1 MTTRPDETW
10 HRLLNWTSGQAQS
23 ERLAAQILLA
33 DGYTSLDPSHP
44 LGGKDGGKDALCR
57 KDGVTWIMAVYFPRG
72 QKSFREI
79 KKKFTDDLA
88 GVATNNAAGIAFVTN
103 QELTL
108 AERAELEESCTSI
121 LCELYHL
128 ERINAILDQPAM
140 ASVREQFLYI
150 AADIDNYPP
159 AILIDKQWSAV
170 NLGYVKQGEIHAQN
184 SVSMPS
190 LHCPPFSKPQNNV
203 GGLLKWSAR
212 IPKTLYGRENE
223 LAALLDWCS
232 QRELGRDISV
242 MVMHGVGG
250 AGKTRLAFEFA
261 ESLAGQGWQVGQLSD
276 PANPVGFVLPAQA
289 AGVLL
294 IIDYPEQHHQA
305 LQDLLKALAASA
317 YPGCLRVLLL
327 CRKHELAQL
336 IEGIAPELLAPSL
349 ALSALENQAH
359 AWAMFCDGFH
369 IMQQATAASS
379 GSGSG
384 SGAAQSPPPLDEET
398 FAKWLARDPYHAEP
412 LIILAFA
419 LNLVYDPAA
428 LTLGRGE
435 IIQALVRRERVR
447 IARETAKH
455 PPMQA
460 EGTELLVAL
469 AALPGKLTLADVKVL
484 RHAVQ
489 EDGLIVPDGIQ
500 LKRCSLWR
508 DEALA
513 ELQPDLLAAELL
525 HRVLGE
531 HIADQKQI
539 GELLWQCLAL
549 GGGFALR
556 ERLTRL
562 ARLAW
567 DVVRMKGG
575 KTDLV
580 PALIAVLDAERAQ
593 QLADVLDGNIALESP
608 LQGLAVAAGQILLA
622 GLEALAREDFAT
634 HAPALALRLN
644 NLSVDLAA
652 SGDRAGGLA
661 AIRRAVEIYD
671 ALAQQNFAAYGPALA
686 GSLNNFS
693 VNLAISGDRAGGLA
707 AIRRAVEIRE
717 AMAQQDFA
725 TYGPVLAASL
735 NNLSN
740 RLAESGDRAGG
751 LAAIR
756 RAVEIR
762 EALAQQNFAAY
773 GPDLATSLNNLSIDL
788 AENGDS
794 PGGLA
799 AIQRAVEIYDALA
812 QQNFAA
818 YGPALALSLN
828 VLSNRLAASGD
839 SQGGLAAI
847 RRAVDIC
854 DALAQQ
860 NFAAYGPDLAT
871 SLNNLSIRLAESGD
885 RAGGLA
891 AIRRAVEM
899 FDGLAQQNHAAY
911 APLLANSLRV
921 LANRLAEGDEH
932 AAAITLLERA
942 IPMIEPFVL
951 PNTTYQEWYDDMQA
965 ALHAFQTRAT
975 PSDEAKRS

>member
-33 DGYTSLDPSHP
+33 DGYTDLIPSHP

-108 AERAELEESCTSI
+108 AERAKLEKCCKGI
-121 LCELYHL
+121 HCALYHL
-128 ERINAILDQPAM
+128 ERINAILDQPPM
-140 ASVREQFLYI
+140 ANVREQFLYI
-150 AADIDNYPP
+150 AADASGYPC
-159 AILIDKQWSAV
+159 AVLIDKQWSAV

-212 IPKTLYGRENE
+212 IPQTLYGRENE
-223 LAALLDWCS
+223 LAALHHWCR

-261 ESLAGQGWQVGQLSD
+261 ELLAAQGWQVGQLSD

-369 IMQQATAASS
+369 IMQQATAASR
-379 GSGSG
+379 GSGG
-384 SGAAQSPPPLDEET
+384 GAAQSPPPLDAEA

-419 LNLVYDPAA
+419 LNLAYDPAA
-428 LTLGRGE
+428 HTLGRAE
-435 IIQALVRRERVR
+435 IIQALVRRERAR

-469 AALPGKLTLADVKVL
+469 AALPGKLTLADVEVL
-484 RHAVQ
+484 RQTVRQH
-489 EDGLIVPDGIQ
+489 GLIVPDGIQ

-508 DEALA
+508 NGALA

-539 GELLWQCLAL
+539 GELLWQCLTL

-567 DVVRMKGG
+567 DFARMTSG

-580 PALIAVLDAERAQ
+580 PALIAALDAERAQ
-593 QLADVLDGNIALESP
+593 QLARVLDNNNALESP

-622 GLEALAREDFAT
+622 GLETLAREDFAM
-634 HAPALALRLN
+634 HAPALARRLN
-644 NLSVDLAA
+644 NLSVRLAGN
-652 SGDRAGGLA
+652 GDRAGGLT
-661 AIRRAVEIYD
+661 AIRRAAEIYD

-740 RLAESGDRAGG
+740 RLAESGDRAGC

-762 EALAQQNFAAY
+762 EALAQQN
-773 GPDLATSLNNLSIDL
+773 
-788 AENGDS
+788 
-794 PGGLA
+794 
-799 AIQRAVEIYDALA
+799 
-812 QQNFAA
+812 
-818 YGPALALSLN
+818 
-828 VLSNRLAASGD
+828 
-839 SQGGLAAI
+839 
-847 RRAVDIC
+847 
-854 DALAQQ
+854 
-860 NFAAYGPDLAT
+860 
-871 SLNNLSIRLAESGD
+871 
-885 RAGGLA
+885 
-891 AIRRAVEM
+891 
-899 FDGLAQQNHAAY
+899 HAAY
-911 APLLANSLRV
+911 APLLANSLSV
-921 LANRLAEGDEH
+921 LANRLAEGDKH

-942 IPMIEPFVL
+942 IPMIAPFVL

-965 ALHAFQTRAT
+965 DLRAYQTRAS

>member
-10 HRLLNWTSGQAQS
+10 HRLLNWTSGQASS

-33 DGYTSLDPSHP
+33 AGYTDLIPSHP
-44 LGGKDGGKDALCR
+44 LGGKDGGKDATCR
-57 KDGVTWIMAVYFPRG
+57 KDGVAWIMAVYFPRG

-79 KKKFTDDLA
+79 RNKFTADLA
-88 GVATNNAAGIAFVTN
+88 GVANGLANNNAAGIAFVTN

-108 AERAELEESCTSI
+108 AERAKLEKCCKGI
-121 LCELYHL
+121 RCELYEL
-128 ERINAILDQPAM
+128 ERINAILERHAM

-150 AADIDNYPP
+150 AADASGYPC
-159 AILIDKQWSAV
+159 AVLIDKQWSAV

-184 SVSMPS
+184 SVTMPT

-212 IPKTLYGRENE
+212 IPQTLYGRENE
-223 LAALLDWCS
+223 IAALHHWCTRS
-232 QRELGRDISV
+232 NPARDISV

-261 ESLAGQGWQVGQLSD
+261 ESLAEQGWQVGQLSE
-276 PANPVGFVLPAQA
+276 PANPIAFVLPAQA

-369 IMQQATAASS
+369 IMQQALAASS
-379 GSGSG
+379 DSG
-384 SGAAQSPPPLDEET
+384 SGAAQSQPPLDAEA
-398 FAKWLARDPYHAEP
+398 FAKWLARDAYHAEP

-419 LNLVYDPAA
+419 LNLAYDPAA
-428 LTLGRGE
+428 HTLGRAE
-435 IIQALVRRERVR
+435 IIQALVRRERAR

-469 AALPGKLTLADVKVL
+469 AALPGKLTLADVEVL
-484 RHAVQ
+484 RQTVRQH
-489 EDGLIVPDGIQ
+489 GLIVPDGIQ

-508 DEALA
+508 DGALA

-531 HIADQKQI
+531 HIADKKQI
-539 GELLWQCLAL
+539 GELIWQCLAL

-567 DVVRMKGG
+567 DVARMTGG

-580 PALIAVLDAERAQ
+580 PALIAALDAERAQ
-593 QLADVLDGNIALESP
+593 QLARVLDSNIALESP
-608 LQGLAVAAGQILLA
+608 LQGLALAVDQILLA
-622 GLEALAREDFAT
+622 GLEALARDDFAT
-634 HAPALALRLN
+634 HAPALARRLN
-644 NLSVDLAA
+644 NLSV
-652 SGDRAGGLA
+652 S
-661 AIRRAVEIYD
+661 
-671 ALAQQNFAAYGPALA
+671 
-686 GSLNNFS
+686 
-693 VNLAISGDRAGGLA
+693 
-707 AIRRAVEIRE
+707 
-717 AMAQQDFA
+717 
-725 TYGPVLAASL
+725 
-735 NNLSN
+735 
-740 RLAESGDRAGG
+740 LAESGDRAGG

-762 EALAQQNFAAY
+762 EALARQNFAAY
-773 GPDLATSLNNLSIDL
+773 GPVLAMSLNNLS
-788 AENGDS
+788 
-794 PGGLA
+794 
-799 AIQRAVEIYDALA
+799 V
-812 QQNFAA
+812 
-818 YGPALALSLN
+818 
-828 VLSNRLAASGD
+828 
-839 SQGGLAAI
+839 
-847 RRAVDIC
+847 
-854 DALAQQ
+854 
-860 NFAAYGPDLAT
+860 
-871 SLNNLSIRLAESGD
+871 RLAESGD

-891 AIRRAVEM
+891 AIQRSVEIREA
-899 FDGLAQQNHAAY
+899 LAQQNFAAY
-911 APLLANSLRV
+911 APV
-921 LANRLAEGDEH
+921 LALSLNNLSVDLAESGDSAGGLAAIQRAVEIVDALAQQNFAAYGPVLARSLNVLSNRLAESGDRAGCLVAIQRAVEIH
-932 AAAITLLERA
+932 DALAQQNFAAYGPPL
-942 IPMIEPFVL
+942 
-951 PNTTYQEWYDDMQA
+951 
-965 ALHAFQTRAT
+965 AT
-975 PSDEAKRS
+975 SLNNLSIRLA

>member
-1 MTTRPDETW
+1 MTSRPDKTW
-10 HRLLNWTSGQAQS
+10 HRLLNWTSGQASS

-33 DGYTSLDPSHP
+33 EGYTDLIPSHP
-44 LGGKDGGKDALCR
+44 LGGKDGGMDASCR
-57 KDGVTWIMAVYFPRG
+57 KDDVAWIMAVYFPRG

-79 KKKFTDDLA
+79 KKKFTADLA
-88 GVATNNAAGIAFVTN
+88 GVATNNAAGIVFVTN

-108 AERAELEESCTSI
+108 AERAKLAQCCKGI
-121 LCELYHL
+121 RCELYHL
-128 ERINAILDQPAM
+128 ERINTILDQPAM
-140 ASVREQFLYI
+140 AIAREQFLYI
-150 AADIDNYPP
+150 AADASGYPC
-159 AILIDKQWSAV
+159 AVLIDKHWSAV

-184 SVSMPS
+184 SVTMPS

-212 IPKTLYGRENE
+212 IPQTLYGRENE
-223 LAALLDWCS
+223 LATLNHWCTRS
-232 QRELGRDISV
+232 NPARDISV

-261 ESLAGQGWQVGQLSD
+261 ESLAAQGWHVGQLSE

-294 IIDYPEQHHQA
+294 IIDYPEQHHHA

-349 ALSALENQAH
+349 ALSALQDQAL

-379 GSGSG
+379 SV
-384 SGAAQSPPPLDEET
+384 AQSQPPLDADA

-419 LNLVYDPAA
+419 LNLAYDPTAH
-428 LTLGRGE
+428 TLGRAE
-435 IIQALVRRERVR
+435 IIQALVRRERAR

-489 EDGLIVPDGIQ
+489 EDGLIVPDGMQ

-508 DEALA
+508 DGALP

-567 DVVRMKGG
+567 DFARMTSG

-580 PALIAVLDAERAQ
+580 LALIAALDAERAQ
-593 QLADVLDGNIALESP
+593 QLADVLDSNIALESP
-608 LQGLAVAAGQILLA
+608 LQGLAVAVDQILLA

-634 HAPALALRLN
+634 HAPALARRLN
-644 NLSVDLAA
+644 NLSVSLAESGDRAGGLAASRRAVEILETLAQQNFVAYGPDLAMSLHNLSNSLA
-652 SGDRAGGLA
+652 ESGDRAGGLA

-686 GSLNNFS
+686 MSLNNLS
-693 VNLAISGDRAGGLA
+693 VRLAESGDRAGGLAAIRRTVDIYDALAQQNFAAYGPDLARSLNNLSVHLAESGYRAGGLA
-707 AIRRAVEIRE
+707 AIRRAVEIYDPLAQQNFAAYGPALAMSLNNLSLRLAESGDRAGGLAAIQRAVEIRE
-717 AMAQQDFA
+717 ALAQQNFA
-725 TYGPVLAASL
+725 AYGSYLAMSL

-762 EALAQQNFAAY
+762 E
-773 GPDLATSLNNLSIDL
+773 
-788 AENGDS
+788 
-794 PGGLA
+794 
-799 AIQRAVEIYDALA
+799 V
-812 QQNFAA
+812 
-818 YGPALALSLN
+818 
-828 VLSNRLAASGD
+828 
-839 SQGGLAAI
+839 
-847 RRAVDIC
+847 
-854 DALAQQ
+854 
-860 NFAAYGPDLAT
+860 
-871 SLNNLSIRLAESGD
+871 
-885 RAGGLA
+885 
-891 AIRRAVEM
+891 
-899 FDGLAQQNHAAY
+899 LAQQNHAAY
-911 APLLANSLRV
+911 APHLANSLAV

-951 PNTTYQEWYDDMQA
+951 PNTINQDRYDAMQA
-965 ALHAFQTRAT
+965 ELRAYQTRAT
-975 PSDEAKRS
+975 QSD